1 MDNILTANFSREN
14 LGCRDGAVVR
24 APVSHQCGPGS
35 IPRSGVICWL
45 SLLVLYSAPRSFFP
59 GTPVSPLLKNQQI
72 DLIVLRVNVR
82 KNQTTFEMR
91 GKPWKI
97 EFAHTFRFRRVMCPM
112 KQDKVSLG
120 FYRFI
125 LEKNANY
132 RTQTK
137 MPLGQAICLFILTVF
152 SGQLKHPS

>member
-1 MDNILTANFSREN
+1 
-14 LGCRDGAVVR
+14 
-24 APVSHQCGPGS
+24 
-35 IPRSGVICWL
+35 
-45 SLLVLYSAPRSFFP
+45 
-59 GTPVSPLLKNQQI
+59 
-72 DLIVLRVNVR
+72 
-82 KNQTTFEMR
+82 
-91 GKPWKI
+91 
-97 EFAHTFRFRRVMCPM
+97 MCPT

-137 MPLGQAICLFILTVF
+137 MPPGQAICFFILMVF